1 VGPVEALPAVK
12 VWAGGGLCDE
22 GEARVSLLDHGITV
36 GDAVFETVSVRG
48 GIALSLTR
56 HLARMVRSCD
66 GLGIPAPDVAELRQA
81 ALDVVAA
88 NSLDAGVLRVIHT
101 SGPGP
106 LGSQRG
112 DRQPTTA
119 ILAGPARHWDDT
131 ADVAV
136 VAWPRNERAATA
148 GLKTT
153 SYAEN
158 VIALAEAR
166 RRGCSEAIFANTAG
180 SLCEGSGTNVFVGL
194 DGVLV
199 TPPLSSGCLAGVS
212 RGLLI
217 ERCGLEVEERD
228 LPVDV
233 LSRCEEAFLTSA
245 TRDVQPIRA
254 VDERVL
260 MFCPG
265 PLTQRAAEAYRL
277 LQEREPDPGI

>member
-1 VGPVEALPAVK
+1 MK

-22 GEARVSLLDHGITV
+22 SEARVSLLDHGITV
-36 GDAVFETVSVRG
+36 GDAVFETVAVRG

-56 HLARMVRSCD
+56 HLARMVRSCH

-81 ALDVVAA
+81 AMDVVAA
-88 NSLDAGVLRVIHT
+88 NSFDEGVLRVIHT

-131 ADVAV
+131 AEVAV

-153 SYAEN
+153 SYADN

-180 SLCEGSGTNVFVGL
+180 ALCEGSGTNIFLGL

-228 LPVDV
+228 LPVSV
-233 LSRCEEAFLTSA
+233 LSHCEEAFLTSA

-254 VDERVL
+254 VDGRVL
-260 MFCPG
+260 PACPG
-265 PLTQRAAEAYRL
+265 PLTRGAAEAYRL
-277 LQEREPDPGI
+277 LQEREPDPGL